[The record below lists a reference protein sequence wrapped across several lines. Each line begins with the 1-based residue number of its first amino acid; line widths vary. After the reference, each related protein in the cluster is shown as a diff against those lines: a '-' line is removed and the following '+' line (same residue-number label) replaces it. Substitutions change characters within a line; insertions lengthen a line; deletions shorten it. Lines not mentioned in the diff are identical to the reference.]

1 MNFIKMNSH
10 LKNMLF
16 MIGYFKHR
24 TEITR
29 SHKSRTHNSHD
40 LIISLIN
47 RYVILTVI
55 TNNKCRK
62 VVS

>member
-1 MNFIKMNSH
+1 
-10 LKNMLF
+10 MLF